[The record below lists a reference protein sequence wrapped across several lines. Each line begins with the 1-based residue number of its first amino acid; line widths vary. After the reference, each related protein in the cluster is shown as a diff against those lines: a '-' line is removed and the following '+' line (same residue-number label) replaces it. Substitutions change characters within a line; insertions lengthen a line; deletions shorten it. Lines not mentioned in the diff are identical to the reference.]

1 VSDLMPPPAAAL
13 EVPTVNPNAY
23 APVAMTLKEQ
33 KELVAT
39 IKEWKNKIK
48 TGRTKLE
55 NQWNLNLAFYAGKQ
69 NVIPIP
75 GVGGMSR
82 LTVGKAPY
90 WRSRRV
96 FNHIRPLM
104 RTELSKMTSQKPTAI
119 VVPNSQDDED
129 VFAAEAAQ
137 AVYEGIYQGK
147 KLDREIRRAVFWSVI
162 TGTGF
167 LKVLWDPMAVDVV
180 SDQMGDLKVT
190 PEMPYNV
197 YVPDFRCETLEEQPY
212 LIHAQNFPVEKVRAM
227 LSNVQG
233 FDPSKIIADTKSTD
247 DPLST
252 VWLEMEG
259 KTEFEDTVEVLEV
272 WIKPGTDRRWPNGAM
287 LTIASDQ
294 LIQYVEGWPYVHG
307 MYPFA
312 KISGIPNGKFYADST
327 IVDLIPIQQEYNRT
341 RNQII
346 EAKNSMAKPQLIAAQ
361 GSVDASKITT
371 EPGQVIT
378 YKPGLPPP
386 QPLPLQPLPSY
397 VMDEVERLYRD
408 FEDISGQHEISKGSP
423 PAGVTAATAISF
435 LSEQDDAKLTPQ
447 VRELE
452 TAIETIGHQILC
464 LVSQFWETPRV
475 VKQVGADS
483 SFNAAVFK
491 GADIKGNTD
500 VRVEAGSALANS
512 KAARQ
517 AFLMDMMK
525 MGFLPVDIG
534 LELLEMG
541 NVASLYERIKID
553 ERQAQRENLRMSTL
567 DEKAALQYIDQ
578 RAAWEQMGGADPATG
593 ETIMP
598 PKPPYPVNSFDDH
611 GKHIDTHN
619 RFRKSQ
625 AYEQLPPALKSVI
638 DEHVNAHV
646 AALMQMMPETQ
657 AGSTQPMP
665 DTPTEQMQSGASA
678 YAGPEDDSVTGSQQP
693 PSSG

>member
-1 VSDLMPPPAAAL
+1 MSVIPSEPP
-13 EVPTVNPNAY
+13 VPNPVAY
-23 APVAMTLKEQ
+23 SPVAMSYKDQ
-33 KELVAT
+33 QDLVAT
-39 IKEWKNKIK
+39 VLDWKKKIK
-48 TGRTKLE
+48 NGRVKLE
-55 NQWNLNLAFYAGKQ
+55 NQWNLNLAFFAGKQ
-69 NVIPIP
+69 NVTTIA
-75 GVGGMSR
+75 GAGGLNR
-82 LTVGKAPY
+82 LTVGKSPY
-90 WRSRRV
+90 WRSRKV

-104 RTELSKMTSQKPTAI
+104 RTELSKLTSQKPTAV
-119 VVPNSQDDED
+119 VVPNSQDDDD

-147 KLDREIRRAVFWSVI
+147 KLDREIRRAMFWTVI

-167 LKVLWDPMAVDVV
+167 LKVLWDPMAVDVA
-180 SDQMGDLKVT
+180 SDQLGDLKIT

-212 LIHAQNFPVEKVRAM
+212 VIHSQTFPVEKVRAM
-227 LSNVQG
+227 LSNVNG
-233 FDPSKIIADTKSTD
+233 FDASKIVADSKSTE
-247 DPLST
+247 DPLAT
-252 VWLEMEG
+252 VWLELESN

-272 WIKPGTDRRWPNGAM
+272 WIKPGTDRRWENGAM
-287 LTIASDQ
+287 MTIASGQ
-294 LIQYVEGWPYVHG
+294 LIQYVEGWPYQHG
-307 MYPFA
+307 MYPFI
-312 KISGIPNGKFYADST
+312 KFSGIPNGKFYADST
-327 IVDLIPIQQEYNRT
+327 IVDLIPVQQEYNRT

-346 EAKNSMAKPQLIAAQ
+346 EAKNTMAKPQLIAPQ

-371 EPGQVIT
+371 EPGQVIF
-378 YKPGLPPP
+378 YKPGLNPPE
-386 QPLPLQPLPSY
+386 PLPLQPLPSY

-452 TAIETIGHQILC
+452 TGIEVMGHQILS

-491 GADIKGNTD
+491 GSDLRGNTD
-500 VRVEAGSALANS
+500 LRVEAGSALAGS

-517 AFLMDMMK
+517 AFIMDNMK
-525 MGFLPVDIG
+525 MGFIPVDIG

-541 NVASLYERIKID
+541 NIASLYERVKVD

-567 DEKAALQYIDQ
+567 DVNVASKYIDN
-578 RAAWEQMGGADPATG
+578 RAAWETMGGVDSATG
-593 ETIMP
+593 QTIMP
-598 PKPPYPVNSFDDH
+598 PKPPYPVNDFDDH
-611 GKHIDTHN
+611 GKHIDAHN

-625 AYEQLPPALKSVI
+625 AYEQLPDTLKAVI

-646 AALMQMMPETQ
+646 AALMQGMPETM
-657 AGSTQPMP
+657 AGSTQPTP
-665 DTPTEQMQSGASA
+665 DTPTEQMQSPNGANYS
-678 YAGPEDDSVTGSQQP
+678 GPQSDSVTGSQQP
-693 PSSG
+693 PSGG